1 MKESEKAKELV
12 EKFYTNME
20 NTTELYQSEYKLLAK
35 QCAFICVEEM
45 IKIVPSVY
53 LTTDGEVDSGH
64 SQYYQNVKTEIEKL

>member
-1 MKESEKAKELV
+1 MKESEKAQELV

-45 IKIVPSVY
+45 LEVISP
-53 LTTDGEVDSGH
+53 TADNGERII
-64 SQYYQNVKTEIEKL
+64 YYQNVKRKIEKL